1 MLVLRGAIRASV
13 VPVQD
18 AREGKCGERLV
29 KFTQQVHSGLVG
41 NRLPVW
47 PSAHVTRGDAA
58 FADQD
63 WFAEAAGLAGEVG
76 YFDGVE
82 VALEMLRNRFG
93 FRLARVDVDI
103 HKIELA
109 LQQCEG
115 SRGDTRVFCLILG
128 PSAGSLPA
136 DGVERENARTHQ
148 GLRIDGVDGI
158 GAGIRPGN
166 AGGVHE
172 RLSSAVRAE
181 VKCAASKCKAG

>member
-18 AREGKCGERLV
+18 AREGKRGECLV
-29 KFTQQVHSGLVG
+29 EFTQQVHAGLVG

-47 PSAHVTRGDAA
+47 PSAHVARGDAA

-76 YFDGVE
+76 DFDGVE
-82 VALEMLRNRFG
+82 VALEMLGDRLG
-93 FRLARVDVDI
+93 FRFTRVDVDI
-103 HKIELA
+103 RKIDSA
-109 LQQCEG
+109 FQQGEG
-115 SRGDTRVFCLILG
+115 PRGDAHIICLILQPG
-128 PSAGSLPA
+128 AGSLPA
-136 DGVERENARTHQ
+136 DGLEGENARTHQ

-158 GAGIRPGN
+158 SAGIRPGN

-172 RLSSAVRAE
+172 CLGAAVRAK
-181 VKCAASKCKAG
+181 VKCAAPKCKGS

>member
-18 AREGKCGERLV
+18 AREGKWGECLV

-47 PSAHVTRGDAA
+47 ASAHVARGDAT
-58 FADQD
+58 FADED

-82 VALEMLRNRFG
+82 VALEMLGDRLG

-103 HKIELA
+103 HKIESTF
-109 LQQCEG
+109 QQGEG
-115 SRGDTRVFCLILG
+115 PRGDAHVICLTFG
-128 PSAGSLPA
+128 ASDRPLPA
-136 DGVERENARTHQ
+136 DGLEGENARTHQ
-148 GLRIDGVDGI
+148 GLGIDGVDGI
-158 GAGIRPGN
+158 SAGIRPGN

-172 RLSSAVRAE
+172 CLGAAVRAK
-181 VKCAASKCKAG
+181 VKCAAPKCKGS

>member
-18 AREGKCGERLV
+18 AREGKRGECLV
-29 KFTQQVHSGLVG
+29 EFTQQVHAGLVG

-47 PSAHVTRGDAA
+47 PSAHVARGDAA

-76 YFDGVE
+76 DFDGVE
-82 VALEMLRNRFG
+82 VALEMLGDRLG
-93 FRLARVDVDI
+93 FRFTRVDVDI
-103 HKIELA
+103 RKIDSA
-109 LQQCEG
+109 FQQGEG
-115 SRGDTRVFCLILG
+115 PRGDAHIICLILQPG
-128 PSAGSLPA
+128 AGSLPA
-136 DGVERENARTHQ
+136 
-148 GLRIDGVDGI
+148 DGVDGI

-172 RLSSAVRAE
+172 RLSSAVRAKL
-181 VKCAASKCKAG
+181 KCAAPKCKGS